1 MQVVGGGT
9 AGLTIATRLAESGSL
24 SVAVVEGGSFY
35 EIDNGNV
42 SQVPAFAVQ
51 YSSANPSTIQPAVD
65 WGIVT
70 VPQTVSPIVS
80 SLKERFLQCK
90 LSYLYSS

>member
-9 AGLTIATRLAESGSL
+9 AGLTVATRLAESGGL

-51 YSSANPSTIQPAVD
+51 YSSASPSTIQPAVD
-65 WGIVT
+65 WGIIT
-70 VPQTVSPIVS
+70 VPQTVGPLFS
-80 SLKERFLQCK
+80 SLYKRLLHCK
-90 LSYLYSS
+90 LSDVYSS